1 MSKLQTPLEAA
12 GIYVAGASNN
22 VNFVSAPVRLQAQLV
37 AGQAQL
43 VWSGGL
49 LQAADQVSGP
59 YTDVANANS
68 PYSVAPAAAKKFYR
82 LRQ

>member
-1 MSKLQTPLEAA
+1 MYL
-12 GIYVAGASNN
+12 AGASNS
-22 VNFVSAPVRLQAQLV
+22 VNFVSAPVRIQAQLV
-37 AGQAQL
+37 AAQVQL

-49 LQAADQVSGP
+49 LQAADQVGGP